1 MDRALV
7 VRAQEGDQAASAG
20 LLDGDAGRLL
30 AIADGILRDRALAED
45 AIQRAL
51 LTIWRDLP
59 RLRDP
64 DRYEA
69 WSYRVLVRTCYVEAR
84 RARGW
89 LPNALSSPTLEAT
102 EHDPLRAVVDRD
114 QVERA
119 FRRLSVEQ
127 RAVIV
132 LHHYLEL
139 PRAEIAEALGDPL
152 GTVHSRLR
160 NAMAAMRAALDAD
173 ARPGPAE
180 AAAAQVTR

>member
-7 VRAQEGDQAASAG
+7 VRAQGGDQAAFAG
-20 LLDGDAGRLL
+20 LLDGDGGRLL
-30 AIADGILRDRALAED
+30 AIADGILRDRGLAED
-45 AIQRAL
+45 ATQRAL

-59 RLRDP
+59 GLRDP

-69 WSYRVLVRTCYVEAR
+69 WSYRVLVRTCYAEAR

-89 LPNALSSPTLEAT
+89 LPNVLSPVTVDGTAY
-102 EHDPLRAVVDRD
+102 DPLGNVVDRD
-114 QVERA
+114 QLERA

-139 PRAEIAEALGDPL
+139 PRPEIAEALGVPL

-160 NAMAAMRAALDAD
+160 NAMAALRAALDAD
-173 ARPGPAE
+173 ARPGPADS
-180 AAAAQVTR
+180 AAVQATR